1 MDLVT
6 KANFNDEL
14 KKIKKKEQELYK
26 FILQQFLDLEEF
38 KKSFSTSIAKTVD
51 SKLALVDETLTSLNV
66 KSGVGG
72 LPVEEIRKI
81 ISDSIKARDEKHALT
96 EEKIKDL
103 VTKTLALQKLEVIQ
117 KSSLTEDKVLDLI
130 NKSGI
135 TEEKLQE
142 VLSAL
147 KEEFTSKSGL
157 SEAKVLELIQEKAS
171 GSGLSEEKV
180 LELIHEKASA
190 SGLSEERVLELIHEK
205 ASGSGL
211 SEERVLE
218 LIHEKAYGSGLSEER
233 VLELIHEKASGSGLS
248 EERVLELIHEKA
260 YGSGLSEERVLELIH
275 EKAYGSGLSEEK
287 VLELIQEKVSTVVS
301 GGNVSDDESGIKLPK
316 VFKVDNDIPDLLASL
331 LQHDEIVIFLSD
343 ATFTKLTL
351 PKPNERLFGKM
362 LSIINTGNYTW
373 KVNVS
378 DDGKIGG
385 QNEKTISKN
394 GQYLKLVSDGQKYFV
409 I

>member
-218 LIHEKAYGSGLSEER
+218 LIHEKAYGSGLSEE
-233 VLELIHEKASGSGLS
+233 
-248 EERVLELIHEKA
+248 
-260 YGSGLSEERVLELIH
+260 
-275 EKAYGSGLSEEK
+275 K

>member
-218 LIHEKAYGSGLSEER
+218 LIHEKASGSGLSEER
-233 VLELIHEKASGSGLS
+233 VLELIHEKAS
-248 EERVLELIHEKA
+248 
-260 YGSGLSEERVLELIH
+260 GSGLSEERVLELIH